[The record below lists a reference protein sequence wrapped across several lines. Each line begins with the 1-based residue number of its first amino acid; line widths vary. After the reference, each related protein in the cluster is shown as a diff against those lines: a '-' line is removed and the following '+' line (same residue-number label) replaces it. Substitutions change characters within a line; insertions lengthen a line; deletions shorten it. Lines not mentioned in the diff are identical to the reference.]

1 MCVIDQKI
9 GIIVYICVLQYFF
22 LSFFCY
28 YFTYV
33 TMFCYKTQKDDV
45 KKVDAMIVGSHN
57 FCGVGCCCCCT
68 VAQRMVVVTSMM
80 TVLS

>member
-1 MCVIDQKI
+1 MCDRSKNRNYC
-9 GIIVYICVLQYFF
+9 VYCVLQYFF
-22 LSFFCY
+22 SFIFCY

-33 TMFCYKTQKDDV
+33 TMFCYKTQKYDV

-57 FCGVGCCCCCT
+57 FCGVGCCCCT